1 MNPTPARQRRYIV
14 ESANAGMLDHATKRA
29 IVNIVMME
37 IGESALIK
45 NKASGDLSIDLD
57 QIENIEVIQHI
68 YNIVCNRREILNRPV
83 HDGRSTL

>member
-1 MNPTPARQRRYIV
+1 MNPTPARQRRYII
-14 ESANAGMLDHATKRA
+14 ESANAGMLDHNTKKA

-37 IGESALIK
+37 IGSSLLK
-45 NKASGDLSIDLD
+45 NETSGDLSIDLD